1 MICYF
6 SILNKRINSTK
17 RPQGGTAFDITLKD
31 DTSLLQPEICLKWPG
46 SGSPTEYNYCYIPD
60 FSRYYWISNWTYTER
75 QWAASLTVDVLSSWK
90 TEIGAS
96 SKYVLRSAAAYDPH
110 VLDTMYPA
118 TGEASWTNASILMSE
133 FGMSLNPGCYV
144 LGVSGKSGS
153 GSVGGNI
160 YYICTQAQI
169 TNILSK
175 AFSDIETAASAL
187 SAASNIEDVMR
198 IIGEIE
204 YKGTSNVS
212 QFINSLMW
220 IPFSIATIAP
230 GAAEA
235 VYLGYLNAGNGIRP
249 SASIFSQS
257 NSIDYSGLTFGEPL
271 WPDIEPY
278 SHYELYW
285 PPVGSIPLDGVS
297 LASSVSKRLVLTMH
311 FDIISGIV
319 RMVYQYTG
327 LTPAGEASAMLGVPI
342 AIHGQWFDYASMM
355 SALTG
360 VIGSAAALAAGIP
373 DLGAFSSVGNAISAF
388 SPQAVGSGRS
398 GGRGGISDVAYIL
411 KRKLSHVPEDIT
423 EQGRPLCEIRTLSTL
438 PGFILCRD
446 GDITAPATDGELQQI
461 SQYLTGGFYYE

>member
-1 MICYF
+1 MNCYF
-6 SILNKRINSTK
+6 SIFDKRINSTA
-17 RPQGGTAFDITLKD
+17 RPTGGTVFDITLKD
-31 DTSLLQPEICLKWPG
+31 DTSLLQPEIFLKWPG

-75 QWAASLTVDVLSSWK
+75 QWAASLTVDVLASWK
-90 TEIGAS
+90 SEIGGS
-96 SKYVLRSAAAYDPH
+96 SKYVLRSASEYDPE
-110 VLDTMYPA
+110 VLDTLYPA
-118 TGEASWTNASILMSE
+118 TGEASWSNANIAMSE

-153 GSVGGNI
+153 GTVGGNI

-169 TNILSK
+169 TEILRK
-175 AFSDIETAASAL
+175 AFSDIQSDASAL
-187 SAASNIEDVMR
+187 AGAQNIEDVMR

-220 IPFSIATIAP
+220 VPFSIATIAP
-230 GAAEA
+230 GASET
-235 VYLGYLNAGNGIRP
+235 VYLGYLDAGTGIRP
-249 SASIFSQS
+249 DSSIFYQS
-257 NSIDYSGLTFGEPL
+257 KSIDYSALTFGDPL
-271 WPDIEPY
+271 WPDLEPY

-285 PPVGSIPLDGVS
+285 PPIGSVPLDGIS
-297 LASSVSKRLVLTMH
+297 LASSVSKRLVLGMY

-342 AIHGQWFDYASMM
+342 AIHGQWFDYASM
-355 SALTG
+355 LTAFTG
-360 VIGSAAALAAGIP
+360 IIGSAAALAAGIP
-373 DLGAFSSVGNAISAF
+373 DLGAFSSIGNAINAF

-423 EQGRPLCEIRTLSTL
+423 EQGRPLCQIRTLNTL
-438 PGFILCRD
+438 SGFILCRD
-446 GDITAPATDGELQQI
+446 GDIRAAATDGELQQI
-461 SQYLTGGFYYE
+461 SQYLTGGFFYE